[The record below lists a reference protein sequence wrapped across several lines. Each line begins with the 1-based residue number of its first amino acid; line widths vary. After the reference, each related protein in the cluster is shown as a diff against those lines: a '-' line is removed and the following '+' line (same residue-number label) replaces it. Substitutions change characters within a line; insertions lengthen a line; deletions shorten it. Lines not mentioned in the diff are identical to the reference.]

1 MPAIPT
7 ETGLP
12 IPGNTPHAISVTL
25 PTWAANVGYEEG
37 ADWVVSK
44 MQCGY
49 PRFFIAKNIAKL
61 AERCVTR
68 FGKPGEAAMLFPS
81 MACAERCRLFILD
94 KCSEAKVRVAELHDL
109 SPALRHAGGSSLCVV
124 LYEASLFPLAKQYWQ
139 HTGEG
144 ISSRQADYYLRQ
156 VDQAQPKDTVE
167 FKKGGSNRHY
177 SRQPSTDKSITRHS
191 SSAAA
196 GDAETLNR
204 DQLTYLE
211 ERYGRNLNLQS
222 VEQAKLA
229 VRRRIAGSL
238 TLTDSPEVALEAKEE
253 SPAHQRV
260 GVDDVYLFPT
270 GMTSIFHAHQLAL
283 SALPDGSQRKSA
295 CFGFPYTDTLKILE
309 KWGPG
314 AHFFGR
320 GDAQD
325 LVKLEAMLAGG
336 ERLLALFCECPSNP
350 LLRTPPLKKLREL
363 ADQYGFLIVIDE
375 TIGNFINV
383 RVCQYADIIVSSL
396 TKVFSGDSN
405 VMGGSFILSAK
416 ALFYKQLKDQLT
428 KTYEDNLWV
437 EDAVTLERNSRDFI
451 SRIERINQNAE
462 ALCELVLKQDIK
474 ALHYPKYGET
484 SANYE
489 AIKAPDGGY
498 GGLLSITFDS
508 VEEAAVFY
516 DALHTCKGPSLGTN
530 FTLSS
535 PYTLLA
541 HFTELPWAETWG
553 VDQALVR
560 VSVGLEPTGT
570 LLETFETAFKALTA
584 FKQSSVA

>member
-37 ADWVVSK
+37 AEWVVSK

-61 AERCVTR
+61 ADRCVAR
-68 FGKPGEAAMLFPS
+68 FGTPGEAAMLFPS
-81 MACAERCRLFILD
+81 LACAERCRLFLLD
-94 KCSEAKVRVAELHDL
+94 KCGDVRIRIAELHDL
-109 SPALRHAGGSSLCVV
+109 SPALRHAGGKSLCVV
-124 LYEASLFPLAKQYWQ
+124 LYDASLFPVAKQYWQ

-144 ISSRQADYYLRQ
+144 ISSRQADYYLHQ
-156 VDQAQPKDTVE
+156 IDQTQPTGTTEV
-167 FKKGGSNRHY
+167 KKGNGNRHY
-177 SRQPSTDKSITRHS
+177 SRQPSTDKPFVRHNG
-191 SSAAA
+191 SAAA

-211 ERYGRNLNLQS
+211 ERYGRNLNIQN
-222 VEQAKLA
+222 VELAKIA

-238 TLTDSPEVALEAKEE
+238 TLSDAPDVALEAKDDDK
-253 SPAHQRV
+253 SHKRV
-260 GVDDVYLFPT
+260 DVDDVYLFPT

-283 SALPDGSQRKSA
+283 NTLPDGHSRKSA

-320 GDAQD
+320 GDISD
-325 LVKLEAMLAGG
+325 LQKLEKMLEAG
-336 ERLLALFCECPSNP
+336 EPLLALFCECPSNP
-350 LLRTPPLKKLREL
+350 LLRTPPLKRLREL
-363 ADQYGFLIVIDE
+363 ADKYGFVIVVDE

-383 RVCQYADIIVSSL
+383 RVCQYADMTVSSL

-405 VMGGSFILSAK
+405 VMGGSLILNPK
-416 ALFYKQLKDQLT
+416 APFYRSLKQYVDQG
-428 KTYEDNLWV
+428 YEDNLWG

-451 SRIERINQNAE
+451 SRIARINQNAE
-462 ALCELVLKQDIK
+462 ALCELILKQDIK
-474 ALHYPKYGET
+474 ALHYPKFGET
-484 SANYE
+484 SENYE
-489 AIKAPDGGY
+489 AIKAPEGGY
-498 GGLLSITFDS
+498 GGLLSITFET
-508 VEEAAVFY
+508 VEEATVFY
-516 DALHTCKGPSLGTN
+516 DALQTCKGPSLGTN

-560 VSVGLEPTGT
+560 ISVGLEQTDT
-570 LLETFETAFKALTA
+570 LLQTFEAAFDALTA
-584 FKQSSVA
+584 FRASA